1 METPHGWLLILIGT
15 LALAPFPAGASSHQ
29 SNLPNPPS
37 SPPIP
42 SSRPPHTPPDAPAGG
57 QDGQTEP
64 RLTPV
69 QDIPLPEPRPPAA
82 RDVKPPAGA
91 PVDAETSRPP
101 ARSVG
106 RPNAT
111 NFTRK
116 VSEGLRRTDEACRER
131 LKRMSVAFEL
141 QSSVYDA
148 QGCSMPFPL
157 LVSTLGPGIAL
168 EPAGVMNCPMAEAAA
183 KFAQSVVA
191 PAAKSAYG
199 AELKSIAN
207 ASAYV
212 CRPRNGSSKLSEH
225 AFGNAVD
232 MARFVL
238 ADGTGIDVAATTGPK
253 AGPFLAELRK
263 AACGPFKTVL
273 GPGSDADHANHFHF
287 DLATRRNGSA
297 FCQ

>member
-1 METPHGWLLILIGT
+1 
-15 LALAPFPAGASSHQ
+15 
-29 SNLPNPPS
+29 
-37 SPPIP
+37 
-42 SSRPPHTPPDAPAGG
+42 
-57 QDGQTEP
+57 
-64 RLTPV
+64 
-69 QDIPLPEPRPPAA
+69 
-82 RDVKPPAGA
+82 
-91 PVDAETSRPP
+91 
-101 ARSVG
+101 
-106 RPNAT
+106 
-111 NFTRK
+111 
-116 VSEGLRRTDEACRER
+116 
-131 LKRMSVAFEL
+131 
-141 QSSVYDA
+141 
-148 QGCSMPFPL
+148 MPFPL